1 MNNYRRYFYL
11 ELICK
16 AMVAKETGFPLEMLT
31 HEYYFKDECT
41 KGTVGYTPATN
52 EDFLRIISK
61 KD

>member
-1 MNNYRRYFYL
+1 M